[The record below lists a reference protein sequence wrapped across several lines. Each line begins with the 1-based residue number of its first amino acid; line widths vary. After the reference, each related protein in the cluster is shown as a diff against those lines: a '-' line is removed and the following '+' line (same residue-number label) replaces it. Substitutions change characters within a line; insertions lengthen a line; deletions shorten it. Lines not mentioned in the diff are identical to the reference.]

1 MGIGPLGDTALAEW
15 LSPAVGQP
23 IVVVLDTAGRIAYVN
38 DSWRGFCLSR
48 EGESPSAWVGRDF
61 RDICRQAQIDE
72 GADGMLVSA
81 ALNDLLSGKRKR
93 FEILYAC
100 RRGQCPRWFKM
111 LCRSVSNSTQVGA
124 VVMLI
129 DVTEVQL
136 GERRVRESEDRL
148 CAWIEEGQGEGEG
161 YGLDG
166 TAIEAILAVEPPA
179 QAPAT
184 GGNSTGRPRI
194 SLSPREAE
202 CLLWTSYGLRS
213 KEIAEKLG
221 ITTKTVEHHLAKAKD
236 KLGSKN
242 RVEAVMKAVSL
253 GLIRP

>member
-1 MGIGPLGDTALAEW
+1 
-15 LSPAVGQP
+15 
-23 IVVVLDTAGRIAYVN
+23 VVVLDTAGCIAYVN

-48 EGESPSAWVGRDF
+48 EGEAPSAWVGRDF
-61 RDICRQAQIDE
+61 RDICRTAQIDE

-81 ALNDLLSGKRKR
+81 ALEDLLSGKRKR
-93 FEILYAC
+93 FEIVYAC
-100 RRGQCPRWFKM
+100 RRGKCPRWFKM
-111 LCRSVSNSTQVGA
+111 LCRGVSNSTRVGA

-148 CAWIEEGQGEGEG
+148 CAWIEEGQGDGEGEV
-161 YGLDG
+161 LDG
-166 TAIEAILAVEPPA
+166 AAIEAILTPEVRD
-179 QAPAT
+179 QATAN
-184 GGNSTGRPRI
+184 GNGAGRPRLA
-194 SLSPREAE
+194 LSPRESE